1 MEKSKKRS
9 ANEPSLNEGFRRK
22 NVVENNNQS
31 TPELKK
37 EVEKDVEGCTNQVD
51 RARYV
56 NQDLENSKPTPKA
69 GTPTE
74 SIHQTPET
82 AEHKDFN
89 SNPNPEEFPS
99 NED

>member
-1 MEKSKKRS
+1 
-9 ANEPSLNEGFRRK
+9 
-22 NVVENNNQS
+22 
-31 TPELKK
+31 
-37 EVEKDVEGCTNQVD
+37 VD

-56 NQDLENSKPTPKA
+56 NQDLEDSKPTPKA